1 MVESSK
7 DNIAKTVKRLREQI
21 GLLQEKLAP
30 LVDVSNNTLINIETV
45 KQDNPTIETPKKI
58 AKALNMP
65 VEDLIK

>member
-7 DNIAKTVKRLREQI
+7 DNIAKMIKRLREQI

-30 LVDVSNNTLINIETV
+30 LVDVPNNTLINIERV
-45 KQDNPTIETPKKI
+45 KHDNPTIETPKKI